1 MTQGSPRDRAAAL
14 APLLKALGDEHR
26 LAMVMLLAEGPRTV
40 KEVQDATGLGQT
52 LVSHHLKALRERGLV
67 SATAHG
73 RSNRYELC
81 CEALAAP
88 VRSLGELVTSVQQA
102 A

>member
-1 MTQGSPRDRAAAL
+1 MTPPSTLERAAAL
-14 APLLKALGDEHR
+14 APLLRALGDEHR
-26 LAMVMLLAEGPRTV
+26 LALVMLLADGPHTV
-40 KEVQDATGLGQT
+40 KELQDTTGLGQT
-52 LVSHHLKALRERGLV
+52 LVSHHLKALREHGLV

-88 VRSLGELVTSVQQA
+88 VRSLGELVASVQQA